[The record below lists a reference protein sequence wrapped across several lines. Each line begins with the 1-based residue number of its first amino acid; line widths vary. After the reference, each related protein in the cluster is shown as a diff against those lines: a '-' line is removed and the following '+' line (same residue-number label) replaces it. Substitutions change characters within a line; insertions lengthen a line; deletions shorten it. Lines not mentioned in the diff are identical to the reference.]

1 MGSQTKRMAA
11 ATAGPAN
18 SQGDWPRRRQ
28 AVLMRRSAS
37 RSPARSPRSPS
48 GTETAPF
55 TILVIQSICTVSASR
70 PRAPGQIV
78 SLVSPPS
85 ICACAASL
93 PGRTGMSLVV
103 TLR

>member
-1 MGSQTKRMAA
+1 QPDEDDRGGDGRAGEQPGRPAEASPGRDHAAISFSMAA
-11 ATAGPAN
+11 R
-18 SQGDWPRRRQ
+18 SLRR
-28 AVLMRRSAS
+28 
-37 RSPARSPRSPS
+37 PS
-48 GTETAPF
+48 GTETAPL
-55 TILVIQSICTVSASR
+55 TILVIQSMCTVRASR

-78 SLVSPPS
+78 SLVRPPS